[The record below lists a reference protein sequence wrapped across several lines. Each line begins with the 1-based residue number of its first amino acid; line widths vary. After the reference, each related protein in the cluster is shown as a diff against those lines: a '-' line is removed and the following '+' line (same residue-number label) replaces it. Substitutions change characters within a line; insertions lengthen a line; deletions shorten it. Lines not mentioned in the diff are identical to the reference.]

1 MADERRRKL
10 ILVALNEI
18 NFDIARNYVGKLGL
32 KAFKRLLEGRG
43 IRTTAEPRYE
53 LIEPWIQWPSIHT
66 GLSAAEHGIFR
77 LGDIVETAAP
87 QIFEQLEEVGFRVGC
102 VSPMNTANRLRSPA
116 YFIPDPWTRT
126 PSDDS
131 WWSRNLASA
140 ISQAVNDNAQSHITP
155 RSAAVLALALLR
167 FARPRNYG
175 RYCSLAWRSRA
186 APWRKAL
193 FLDLFLHD
201 LHLRLFRGRRA
212 DFSTVF
218 FNAGAHIQ
226 HHYIFNSPFLKVD
239 GVENPDWYVPPHV
252 DPIGEMLL
260 VYDRI
265 LADYLELDDTE
276 IIVATGLSQ
285 RPYDRAKFYYRLR
298 DHRTFL
304 AAIGVDHSRVEPRM
318 TRDFLIAFRDESAA
332 AAGVSRLEQC
342 CIAGSGERLFEEV
355 DNRGK
360 SVFVTLTYPRLIDG
374 ATRFCAAG
382 GPPLPLLPHVAFVA
396 VKNGMHQSEGFAFG
410 TSGVRPLLP
419 ADGAHVSSLHTAMR
433 KFFESRR

>member
-1 MADERRRKL
+1 MAAERRRKL

-43 IRTTAEPRYE
+43 IRTTAELRYE

-77 LGDIVETAAP
+77 LGDIVETPVP

-102 VSPMNTANRLRSPA
+102 VSPMNTANRLRAPA

-201 LHLRLFRGRRA
+201 LHLRLFQSRGA

-218 FNAGAHIQ
+218 FNAGAHVQ
-226 HHYIFNSPFLKVD
+226 HHYFFNSPFLQ
-239 GVENPDWYVPPHV
+239 GNGAHNPEWYVPRDV
-252 DPIGEMLL
+252 DPLGEMLQ

-265 LADYLELDDTE
+265 LADYLALDDTE
-276 IIVATGLSQ
+276 VIVATGLSQ

-298 DHRTFL
+298 DHRAFL
-304 AAIGVDHSRVEPRM
+304 TAIGVRCRRVEPRM
-318 TRDFLIAFRDESAA
+318 TRDFLIEFNDESEAA
-332 AAGVSRLEQC
+332 VGVSRLEQC
-342 CIAGSGERLFEEV
+342 CIAESGERLFGEV
-355 DNRGK
+355 DNRGT
-360 SVFVTLTYPRLIDG
+360 SAFVTLTYPRQIDD

-382 GPPLPLLPHVAFVA
+382 GAPIPLLPHVAFVA
-396 VKNGMHQSEGFAFG
+396 VKNGMHQSDGFAFATPG
-410 TSGVRPLLP
+410 IWPHLP
-419 ADGAHVSSLHTAMR
+419 HGAGHVKSLHAAVQR
-433 KFFESRR
+433 YFH